1 MLERT
6 APKALQDYTEYSQS
20 KNFFIVNSWEEE
32 IIKIYTSLVMTVFLA
47 PLPTSTQAKAPTDTG
62 VLVVFKREGTSFSY
76 SGTANNVSL
85 PQMILNK
92 SSLSLKDKK
101 PEKIDI
107 PKHAV
112 YLCYFASNNAS
123 STFYYSPSLK
133 QIQSRTG
140 SFFPL
145 SATENTQVMRS
156 VNHAKPIK
164 TQIRTNTVNGMY
176 PDPLPALKFMCMEAH
191 YILTGRV
198 VGVLREGNTPL
209 NDPLSDSKHTV
220 FLVAVERYFKAVPN
234 YQPEVIKV
242 VQVGAWSVLTPGD
255 PLLNMGVRY
264 LLFLKVPYLR
274 LLSFQRSNK
283 GYYSANAGHGEGV
296 GAYYDE
302 MALLHPLNSQL
313 ILSKG
318 TTKSPENAMPNWQ
331 FRMGEQINDVTE
343 NQAQDAI
350 ISTLKSL
357 K

>member
-1 MLERT
+1 
-6 APKALQDYTEYSQS
+6 
-20 KNFFIVNSWEEE
+20 
-32 IIKIYTSLVMTVFLA
+32 
-47 PLPTSTQAKAPTDTG
+47 
-62 VLVVFKREGTSFSY
+62 VFKREGTSFSY

-85 PQMILNK
+85 PKTVRNK

-101 PEKIDI
+101 PQKIEI
-107 PKHAV
+107 PKHAI

-133 QIQSRTG
+133 QILSRTG
-140 SFFPL
+140 SL
-145 SATENTQVMRS
+145 SALNTSDNAQVMRG
-156 VNHAKPIK
+156 VTNAKPIK
-164 TQIRTNTVNGMY
+164 AQIRTNTVNGMY
-176 PDPLPALKFMCMEAH
+176 PDPLPALKYMCMEAH

-242 VQVGAWSVLTPGD
+242 VQIGAWSVLTPGD

-274 LLSFQRSNK
+274 LLSFQRTK

-302 MALLHPLNSQL
+302 MALLHPLNGQL

-318 TTKSPENAMPNWQ
+318 TTRAPENTIPNWQ